1 VTSSAV
7 PLFPLRTVLFPDGP
21 LPLRIFEPRYLD
33 MISACMKNEKPF
45 GVVLATPDSE
55 TVTGDTFSAHRIG
68 TLATITDWYQGSD
81 GILGI
86 TARGGSRFVV
96 RSHQCQSD
104 GLYVGEIELLPAE
117 DAVALPAEFAPMAHL
132 LEAIISDLGL
142 LYNENDCRFD
152 DASWVGYRF
161 AEVLPISLDE
171 RQYCL
176 EISDAV
182 GRLEFLQP
190 LLRSIRQDTS
200 Q

>member
-1 VTSSAV
+1 VTNYSVS
-7 PLFPLRTVLFPDGP
+7 LFPLRTVLFPDGP

-55 TVTGDTFSAHRIG
+55 IGAGDAFSAHRIG
-68 TLATITDWYQGSD
+68 TLATINDWYQGSD
-81 GILGI
+81 GILGV
-86 TARGGSRFVV
+86 TAHGGSRFVV
-96 RSHQCQSD
+96 RSHELKSN

-117 DAVALPAEFAPMAHL
+117 TAVPLPAEYAPMAHL
-132 LEAIISDLGL
+132 LEAIVSDLGL
-142 LYNENDCRFD
+142 LYSEFDCHFD
-152 DASWVGYRF
+152 DATWVGCRF

-190 LLRSIRQDTS
+190 LLRSIRQETT